1 MHGAW
6 FTPGSPFPGKW
17 GWRSRDWSAVVH
29 LPPLVCFPPFPCVRL
44 FHHKITTVAKN
55 TNTTCELEPSP
66 TSCLWQ
72 PGLWLLPSLTS
83 LFVMRF

>member
-29 LPPLVCFPPFPCVRL
+29 LPALVCGVSLHSLVFASS
-44 FHHKITTVAKN
+44 TTK
-55 TNTTCELEPSP
+55 L
-66 TSCLWQ
+66 L
-72 PGLWLLPSLTS
+72 LLPKIQTQPVS
-83 LFVMRF
+83 